1 MIFPADNFASSARL
15 PSWSHH
21 AGGGWAGVLLCCL
34 QTLFH
39 LCTLGRQSQNS
50 RTSTVK
56 NADQHPTLSLL
67 VIKFY
72 LCRFT
77 HLQDRMH
84 RKDYKDIIVFKLNLV
99 FILLSMAGIITPSC
113 NTWVPA
119 APVAATPSSCATMP
133 FAISLDTTIIINI
146 STNISIFRTNII
158 YFISM
163 VVNKVTKNLLLIKTL
178 LKWAFINS
186 TSATTIFKHPKWTK
200 WMMMYLLIFGGWYTL
215 SHLLYGGMLG

>member
-1 MIFPADNFASSARL
+1 M
-15 PSWSHH
+15 
-21 AGGGWAGVLLCCL
+21 LLCCL
-34 QTLFH
+34 RLQTLFPPLH
-39 LCTLGRQSQNS
+39 FGQAISKLKNINS
-50 RTSTVK
+50 E

-84 RKDYKDIIVFKLNLV
+84 RKDYKNINVLKLNLV
-99 FILLSMAGIITPSC
+99 FILLTMAGIITPSC

-178 LKWAFINS
+178 LK
-186 TSATTIFKHPKWTK
+186 
-200 WMMMYLLIFGGWYTL
+200 
-215 SHLLYGGMLG
+215 

>member
-1 MIFPADNFASSARL
+1 M
-15 PSWSHH
+15 
-21 AGGGWAGVLLCCL
+21 LLCCL
-34 QTLFH
+34 RLQTLFPPFH
-39 LCTLGRQSQNS
+39 FGQAISKLQNINS
-50 RTSTVK
+50 E

-84 RKDYKDIIVFKLNLV
+84 RKDYKDINVFKLNLV
-99 FILLSMAGIITPSC
+99 FILLTMAGIITPSC

-133 FAISLDTTIIINI
+133 FAISLDTTIIII
-146 STNISIFRTNII
+146 SSTNIRISRTNII

-178 LKWAFINS
+178 LK
-186 TSATTIFKHPKWTK
+186 
-200 WMMMYLLIFGGWYTL
+200 
-215 SHLLYGGMLG
+215 